1 VDLKSDLSGTWQ
13 KANLTFS
20 KQKWRVMKGLKHRQ
34 VRLMA
39 FLHRVTNV
47 GDIFVTKL
55 DELD

>member
-1 VDLKSDLSGTWQ
+1 MAKGQSDVFET
-13 KANLTFS
+13 KVA
-20 KQKWRVMKGLKHRQ
+20 VMKGLKHRQ